1 LTVVNRALAKILI
14 VEDDENLAGVLA
26 GDLKLAGYE
35 VLNAKTGLSALEIA
49 TREQP
54 DVVLLDLGLPDL
66 DGLEVARQLRA
77 DNAPVIIAVTAR
89 VSISDR
95 VDGLYAG
102 ADDYITKP
110 FALEELRARLHA
122 QLRLRRPSTDIIEI
136 GTLKLEPHAR
146 KCTVGITEINLSNK
160 EFELLEMLARRP
172 GRIFSQSELF
182 ERSYQDLE
190 PDSNAIEVRISAIRR
205 KLREAGL
212 ENAIRTVRGAGYAF
226 RSAE

>member
-1 LTVVNRALAKILI
+1 MLNRFLARILI
-14 VEDDENLAGVLA
+14 VEDDENLAHLLA

-35 VLNAKTGLSALEIA
+35 VLNAKTGMAALEMA
-49 TREQP
+49 AREKP

-66 DGLEVARQLRA
+66 DGLEVARRLRA
-77 DNAPVIIAVTAR
+77 DDARVIIAVTAR
-89 VSISDR
+89 VSVSDR

-122 QLRLRRPSTDIIEI
+122 QLRLRRPSHDVLEF
-136 GTLKLEPHAR
+136 GNLKLEPQAQR
-146 KCTVGITEINLSNK
+146 CSVGAVQINLSSK
-160 EFELLEMLARRP
+160 EFELFEMLARRP

-182 ERSYQDLE
+182 ERTYHESE

-212 ENAIRTVRGAGYAF
+212 ENVIRTIRGAGYAF
-226 RSAE
+226 RNSE

>member
-1 LTVVNRALAKILI
+1 VLSRALARILI
-14 VEDDENLAGVLA
+14 VEDDENLTGVLA
-26 GDLKLAGYE
+26 GDLKLASYE
-35 VLNAKTGLSALEIA
+35 VLTAKTGLAALELA
-49 TREQP
+49 ALEQP

-66 DGLEVARQLRA
+66 DGLEVARRLRA

-89 VSISDR
+89 VSVSDR

-122 QLRLRRPSTDIIEI
+122 QLRLRRPSNDAIEI
-136 GTLKLEPHAR
+136 GRLKLEPHAR
-146 KCTVGITEINLSNK
+146 RCTVGAAEISLSTK

-212 ENAIRTVRGAGYAF
+212 ENVIRTVRGAGYAF
-226 RSAE
+226 RNAE

>member
-1 LTVVNRALAKILI
+1 VVNRTLAKILI
-14 VEDDENLAGVLA
+14 VEDDENLASVLS

-35 VLNAKTGLSALEIA
+35 VLSAKTGLAALEIA
-49 TREQP
+49 ARERP
-54 DVVLLDLGLPDL
+54 DVVLLDMGLPDL
-66 DGLEVARQLRA
+66 DGLEVAGQLRA

-122 QLRLRRPSTDIIEI
+122 QLRLRRPITDVLDF
-136 GTLKLEPHAR
+136 GKLKLEPQAQ
-146 KCTVGITEINLSNK
+146 KCTVDGSSIQLSTK

-212 ENAIRTVRGAGYAF
+212 ENVIRTVRGAGYAF
-226 RSAE
+226 RNSE

>member
-1 LTVVNRALAKILI
+1 LTVLSRSLARVLI
-14 VEDDENLAGVLA
+14 VEDDENLVGVLS

-35 VLNAKTGLSALEIA
+35 VFVAKTGLAALEIA
-49 TREQP
+49 ARERP

-66 DGLEVARQLRA
+66 DGLEVARQLRD

-122 QLRLRRPSTDIIEI
+122 QLRLRRPTSDVLEF
-136 GTLKLEPHAR
+136 GALKLEPHAR
-146 KCTVGITEINLSNK
+146 RCTVNGTEINLSTK

-190 PDSNAIEVRISAIRR
+190 PDSNAIEVRVSAIRR

-212 ENAIRTVRGAGYAF
+212 ENVIRTIRGAGYAF
-226 RSAE
+226 RGSD

>member
-1 LTVVNRALAKILI
+1 VLNRSLARVLI
-14 VEDDENLAGVLA
+14 VEDDENLAHVLA

-35 VLNAKTGLSALEIA
+35 VMNAKTGLAALEIA
-49 TREQP
+49 AREQP

-66 DGLEVARQLRA
+66 DGLEVARRLRA

-89 VSISDR
+89 VSVSDR

-122 QLRLRRPSTDIIEI
+122 QLRLRRPTSDVLEF
-136 GTLKLEPHAR
+136 GSLKLEPHAR
-146 KCTVGITEINLSNK
+146 RCTVSEIEINLSTK

-182 ERSYQDLE
+182 ERTYQDSE

-212 ENAIRTVRGAGYAF
+212 ENMIRTIRGAGYAF
-226 RSAE
+226 RNPD

>member
-1 LTVVNRALAKILI
+1 VLSRSLARILI
-14 VEDDENLAGVLA
+14 VEDDESLAGVLA

-35 VLNAKTGLSALEIA
+35 VLNANTGLAALEIA
-49 TREQP
+49 AREKP

-89 VSISDR
+89 VSIGDR

-122 QLRLRRPSTDIIEI
+122 QLRLRRPTSDVLEF

-146 KCTVGITEINLSNK
+146 RCTVGGSEINLSNK
-160 EFELLEMLARRP
+160 EFELLETLARRP

-182 ERSYQDLE
+182 ERTYQDSE
-190 PDSNAIEVRISAIRR
+190 PDSNAIEVRVSAIRR

-212 ENAIRTVRGAGYAF
+212 ENVIRTVRGAGYAF
-226 RSAE
+226 RNSD

>member
-1 LTVVNRALAKILI
+1 VQGRSLVKILI
-14 VEDDENLAGVLA
+14 VEDDENLAGVMA

-35 VLNAKTGLSALEIA
+35 VLGAKTGLAALEIA
-49 TREQP
+49 ARERP

-89 VSISDR
+89 VSIADR

-122 QLRLRRPSTDIIEI
+122 QLRLRRPSGDVLEF
-136 GTLKLEPHAR
+136 GSLKLEPHAR
-146 KCTVGITEINLSNK
+146 RCTVNGTEINLSNK
-160 EFELLEMLARRP
+160 EFELLETLARRP

-182 ERSYQDLE
+182 ERTYQDLE

-212 ENAIRTVRGAGYAF
+212 ENAIRTIRGAGYAF

>member
-1 LTVVNRALAKILI
+1 LTVLSRALAKILV
-14 VEDDENLAGVLA
+14 VEDDENLAGVVV
-26 GDLKLAGYE
+26 GDLKLAGYM
-35 VLNAKTGLSALEIA
+35 VLTAKTGLAALEIA
-49 TREQP
+49 ALEQP

-66 DGLEVARQLRA
+66 DGLEVARRLRA

-89 VSISDR
+89 VSIADR

-122 QLRLRRPSTDIIEI
+122 QLRLRRPSTDAIEI
-136 GTLKLEPHAR
+136 GTLKLEPHSR
-146 KCTVGITEINLSNK
+146 KCTVSGTEINLSNK

-182 ERSYQDLE
+182 ERTYQDLE
-190 PDSNAIEVRISAIRR
+190 PDSNAIEVRISSIRR

-212 ENAIRTVRGAGYAF
+212 ENVIRTVRGAGYAF
-226 RSAE
+226 RGAD

>member
-1 LTVVNRALAKILI
+1 VLNRSLARVLI
-14 VEDDENLAGVLA
+14 VEDDENLAHVLA

-35 VLNAKTGLSALEIA
+35 VMNAKTGLAALEIA
-49 TREQP
+49 AREQP

-66 DGLEVARQLRA
+66 DGLEVARRLRA

-89 VSISDR
+89 VSVSDR

-122 QLRLRRPSTDIIEI
+122 QLRLRRPTSDVLEF
-136 GTLKLEPHAR
+136 GSLKLEPHAR
-146 KCTVGITEINLSNK
+146 RCTVSEIEINLSTK

-182 ERSYQDLE
+182 ERTYQDSE

-212 ENAIRTVRGAGYAF
+212 ENMIRTIRGAGYAF
-226 RSAE
+226 RSPD

>member
-1 LTVVNRALAKILI
+1 VINRSLGRILI
-14 VEDDENLAGVLA
+14 VEDDEKLAGVLA

-35 VLNAKTGLSALEIA
+35 VLSAKTGLAALEIA
-49 TREQP
+49 ARENP

-66 DGLEVARQLRA
+66 DGLEVARRLRGE
-77 DNAPVIIAVTAR
+77 NAPVIIAVTAR

-122 QLRLRRPSTDIIEI
+122 QLRLRRPTSDVIEF

-146 KCTVGITEINLSNK
+146 RCTVSGTEINLSTK
-160 EFELLEMLARRP
+160 EFELLETLARRP

-182 ERSYQDLE
+182 ERTYQDLE

-212 ENAIRTVRGAGYAF
+212 DNVIRTIRGAGYAF
-226 RSAE
+226 RGSE